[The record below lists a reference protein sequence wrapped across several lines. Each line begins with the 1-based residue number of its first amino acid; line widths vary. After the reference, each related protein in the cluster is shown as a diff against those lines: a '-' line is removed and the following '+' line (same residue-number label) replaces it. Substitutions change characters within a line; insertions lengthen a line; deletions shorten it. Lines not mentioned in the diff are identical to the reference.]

1 MKVSKSILVSLAF
14 ILMITASATAQS
26 DAKVIAVVNHAEWCP
41 ACKGNG
47 ERAQGAFMENNQDG
61 TIQFVVNDLTTDE
74 TKQKSAKE
82 LKKVG
87 LDKVMEQNK
96 GTGVAYFF
104 NAGTKGLI
112 TSISVTK
119 TNEELAAAMLTAKKG
134 VK

>member
-1 MKVSKSILVSLAF
+1 MKFSKSILLSLAF
-14 ILMITASATAQS
+14 ILMIAASVAAQS

-47 ERAQGAFMENNQDG
+47 ERAQGAFMESNQDG
-61 TIQFVVNDLTTDE
+61 AIQFVVNDLTTDE
-74 TKQKSAKE
+74 TKQTSAKE

-104 NAGTKGLI
+104 NAETKELI
-112 TSISVTK
+112 NTISVTK
-119 TNEELAAAMLTAKKG
+119 PNDELAAAVKTAKES